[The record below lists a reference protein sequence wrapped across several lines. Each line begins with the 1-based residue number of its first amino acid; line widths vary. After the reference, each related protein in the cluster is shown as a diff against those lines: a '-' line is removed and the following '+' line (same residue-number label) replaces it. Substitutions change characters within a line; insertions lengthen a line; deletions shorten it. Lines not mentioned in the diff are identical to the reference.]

1 MNSKTSRSAVDR
13 IVVAST
19 VCLMLSSGLAYGY
32 SRSAE
37 KLQESYTQSD
47 THNLLSLAAEPLPL
61 KPKEY
66 TFTDSLPVKELVFVD
81 PDVTAADQ
89 LLPGLR
95 AGVKTVYL
103 NNVQDGIH
111 QIAETARHYRYL
123 AAVHILSH
131 GQAGA
136 LWLTGQRIGA
146 EEIQQYRTAL
156 RDIGAA
162 LTPDGDIHLY
172 GCNIGQK
179 EQGAAF
185 LKAFSNATGAD
196 VTASNDLTAA
206 SANGGDWVL
215 EIATGKIE
223 SSTPFAKAALD
234 AYGYDLAP
242 NTAPTIANLDGDSIT
257 YTEGDAATAI
267 DEGGNAMVADADS
280 ADFNSGALTVTITA
294 GEDAA
299 EDILSLD
306 TSGTVALAGTTAGS
320 SVSVGGSIV
329 GTLGNNIAA
338 GIDLVVNFTT
348 ANATPANVQSLVRA
362 ITYRNSSTI
371 APTTGA
377 RNVRITISDGA
388 NNANTNANA
397 NASTSADVTVTVAL
411 AVVAGTPSV
420 TNATT
425 NEDTQSTSGLVISR
439 NASDGA
445 EVTHF
450 KITSISGGTLYK
462 NDGSTQIT
470 DGSFITYAEGNAGLK
485 FTPVANSFSAGS
497 FDVQA
502 GTDAVG
508 GGLSPGSAT
517 ATITVTPIADT
528 PGVTNAATNEDTQST
543 SGLVI
548 SRNASDAAEVT
559 HFKIT
564 SISGGTLYKNDGS
577 TQITDGSFITYA
589 EGNAGL
595 KFTPVADSTADGT
608 FHVQAATDGVGGG
621 LSVSSAQATITITP
635 VNDPPTLAN
644 LNGDAVNFSVGGGA
658 VSLDSGSNATLS
670 DIDSSD
676 FNGGNVTTAIVSNGQ
691 AAEDVLSVGSVG
703 NVSTSGSNIN
713 HSDGVT
719 IGTFAGGSGGTG
731 LVITLNANATVARV
745 RDLISALQ
753 YRNSMDATVNTADR
767 SIRITV
773 DDGDGGSSTSSNQD
787 VTVSLVR
794 APIIDLDGDDSSGA
808 GNGGFNGS
816 FIENGGAVAVADT
829 DSTISD
835 DGTFKSLTVTLTNR
849 PDGTSEVLASTYGSG
864 AQTVNAE
871 AVTIGSYNSG
881 TGVLVITVDDAST
894 DAATMQMLMESIR
907 YNNTADVPDT
917 TSRNITFVATDNTG
931 NAGAAST
938 ALISI
943 TAANDLPDGDVNIT
957 GSPVEYQVLTADV
970 TTLSD
975 PDGLG
980 AFSYQWKRDG
990 SDVSDATASTYTLVA
1005 ADVGTSISVTV
1016 SYTDAGGT
1024 LETVDSAAT
1033 PTILA
1038 DLDKDG
1044 IADDFDDDID
1054 GDDIPNS
1061 YEDANGLDKRDATD
1075 RDTDLDGDGVSNYD
1089 EFLAGS
1095 DAMTDDYP
1103 PLVTAPAD
1111 VTVDA
1116 TGLFTAVD
1124 IGVATAVD
1132 ARDGAITPNV
1142 TQVNGL
1148 PVAQN
1153 PGHFRPGENTLTW
1166 TATDSAGNH
1175 GTAEQLV
1182 KVTPMVEL
1190 GKDQSSAEG
1199 ATARFRV
1206 MLNGSAVSY
1215 PVTVPYTVSGSAA
1228 TDGSDHDLSDGS
1240 ITIDSP
1246 DLEAVVSI
1254 NLVDDGIGE
1263 GTESLIITLG
1273 SPVNAVP
1280 GPVTTHTIA
1289 IQEGNVA
1296 PTVTLRADQG
1306 VGMTRLVEQG
1316 SAAVVITADV
1326 ADPNPGDTHSYDW
1339 SATDNALFDGVTFS
1353 PDMEGVFTLRVTAT
1367 DDGVGSL
1374 AGSAQLAI
1382 QVVAALPLLDA
1393 VDSDGDMLDDDVE
1406 GTVDTDGDGVP
1417 DYLDNANLPRKTL
1430 QERVAVSNRF
1440 LIETEAGLSLQLGD
1454 VAFRA
1459 GVGQSGVSLDEIVTH
1474 ANAGSGSVP
1483 DSGYRYTGGL
1493 FDFGIGGL
1501 PVAGQSVNVVIPQD
1515 AVIPAS
1521 AVYRKQQP
1529 GGWATFIENAENTV
1543 SSAAGAEGYCPP
1555 PGDSAYTAGLTEGDW
1570 CVQLT
1575 IEDGGPNDADGVA
1588 DQKVADP
1595 GGVAVAVAAPVTE
1608 SSNGGGGALSPWWLM
1623 LMTLLLLLPGRQRRH
1638 P

>member
-1 MNSKTSRSAVDR
+1 
-13 IVVAST
+13 
-19 VCLMLSSGLAYGY
+19 MLSSGLAYSY

-103 NNVQDGIH
+103 NNGQDGIH

-362 ITYRNSSTI
+362 ITYRNSSII

-462 NDGSTQIT
+462 NDGST
-470 DGSFITYAEGNAGLK
+470 
-485 FTPVANSFSAGS
+485 
-497 FDVQA
+497 
-502 GTDAVG
+502 
-508 GGLSPGSAT
+508 
-517 ATITVTPIADT
+517 
-528 PGVTNAATNEDTQST
+528 
-543 SGLVI
+543 
-548 SRNASDAAEVT
+548 R
-559 HFKIT
+559 
-564 SISGGTLYKNDGS
+564 
-577 TQITDGSFITYA
+577 ITDGSFITYA

-691 AAEDVLSVGSVG
+691 TAEDLLSVGSVG

-835 DGTFKSLTVTLTNR
+835 DGTFKSLTVTLTKR

-1339 SATDNALFDGVTFS
+1339 SATDNALFDGDAAEDTFTFS

-1367 DDGVGSL
+1367 DDGAGSL